1 LGAFVAAG
9 VAVLLALSAVFVDP
23 GSRGA
28 VSSRRV
34 DQVRAARSSSAAA
47 AAAKTSLP

>member
-1 LGAFVAAG
+1 
-9 VAVLLALSAVFVDP
+9 VLLALSAVLGSIPVREVPFVQ
-23 GSRGA
+23 A
-28 VSSRRV
+28 RV